1 MLFMSTTLFSFVRHQ
16 DGDSERR
23 VIVTRIRLWTMIT
36 SCIINF
42 DLLCSIKACIDQ
54 WQNDQCSH
62 VENLNNSM
70 KSSENNCI
78 NVHV

>member
-1 MLFMSTTLFSFVRHQ
+1 MSTTLFSFVRHQ

-54 WQNDQCSH
+54 CSH